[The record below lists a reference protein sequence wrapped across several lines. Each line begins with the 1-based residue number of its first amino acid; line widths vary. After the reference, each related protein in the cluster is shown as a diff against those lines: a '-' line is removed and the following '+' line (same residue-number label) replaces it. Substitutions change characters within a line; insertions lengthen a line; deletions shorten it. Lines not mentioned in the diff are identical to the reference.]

1 MLHIVNKSPF
11 QSNTL
16 TSCLRVAQ
24 AGHSVLLIE
33 DGIYAATSGSA
44 LEVAINKAAEQLKFF
59 ALKPD
64 VDARGMSAKVMPNIT
79 LVDYKGFVE
88 LVAQNNTS
96 HSWL

>member
-1 MLHIVNKSPF
+1 MLHIVNKSPY

-16 TSCLRVAQ
+16 TSCLRIAQ
-24 AGHSVLLIE
+24 SGHSLLLIE
-33 DGIYAATSGSA
+33 DGIYAAVAGSA
-44 LEVAINKAAEQLKFF
+44 LEIAVNKAAEQIKIY

-64 VDARGMSAKVMPNIT
+64 VDARGMSTRVMRNIT

-88 LVAQNNTS
+88 LVAQSNTS

>member
-1 MLHIVNKSPF
+1 MLHIVNKSPY
-11 QSNTL
+11 QSTTL
-16 TSCLRVAQ
+16 SSCLHIAA
-24 AGHSVLLIE
+24 AGHSLLLIE
-33 DGIYAATSGSA
+33 DGIYAAVAGSA
-44 LEVAINKAAEQLKFF
+44 LEVAVNKAAEQLKIY

-64 VDARGMSAKVMPNIT
+64 VDARGMSARVMPNVT

>member
-16 TSCLRVAQ
+16 SSCLRTAQ
-24 AGHSVLLIE
+24 AGHSLLLIE
-33 DGIYAATSGSA
+33 DGIYAAVAGSA
-44 LEVAINKAAEQLKFF
+44 LEVAVNKAAEQLKIY

-64 VDARGMSAKVMPNIT
+64 VDARGMTTRVLPNIT

-88 LVAQNNTS
+88 LVAQQKTS